1 MTKEEFIRTIYNQKY
16 VDKVVKKFK
25 LLGHNEKNNP
35 YDVMI
40 TRLVT
45 SLIVFGISIYVFNYG
60 YIVAPVL
67 TLVYYYLF
75 TKIMIDDKIKKRTV
89 LLEKEAMHFFEVL
102 TLSLETG
109 RNLISAIEVT
119 TSNVSG
125 VLSNEFASA
134 INEIPFGKSLSEALY
149 DMQERIPSESIN
161 NIILS
166 LTQANM
172 YGNGITK
179 NLNMQIDYLREKH
192 KMEVKGK
199 ISKVPVLISVISVFF
214 FIPMLLII
222 ILGPILL
229 DYMK

>member
-179 NLNMQIDYLREKH
+179 NLNMQIDYLREK
-192 KMEVKGK
+192 G
-199 ISKVPVLISVISVFF
+199 ISKLKFLFQYIPKSVR
-214 FIPMLLII
+214 
-222 ILGPILL
+222 
-229 DYMK
+229 